1 VHGQG
6 RVGVWLLLDSYRL
19 LLGGESARFGTLW
32 SEVFSTLA
40 RAAGRAGP
48 ELPGRARVDRR
59 SLVCA
64 ITSAARVED
73 AEGGELA
80 LLPESGPRSC
90 AAWWPRTPGWHTV
103 IDGDMRW
110 PIFVLAEDQ
119 AGALLRS
126 EIREA
131 TAGLVRSAV
140 ALPAVG
146 VALPRWPLF
155 LLWLLLA
162 SGLWW
167 LERRAVP
174 VH

>member
-1 VHGQG
+1 
-6 RVGVWLLLDSYRL
+6 
-19 LLGGESARFGTLW
+19 
-32 SEVFSTLA
+32 
-40 RAAGRAGP
+40 
-48 ELPGRARVDRR
+48 
-59 SLVCA
+59 
-64 ITSAARVED
+64 
-73 AEGGELA
+73 
-80 LLPESGPRSC
+80 
-90 AAWWPRTPGWHTV
+90 
-103 IDGDMRW
+103 MRW